1 MTPLVRPA
9 VLLVD
14 DDVTLLSALA
24 RRLTREGFDVRIAPS
39 GNGALAALER
49 GWRRCSSSTS

>member
-14 DDVTLLSALA
+14 DDPTLLSVLA
-24 RRLTREGFDVRIAPS
+24 RRLTREGFDVRTAPS

-49 GWRRCSSSTS
+49 DGRRSWSST

>member
-14 DDVTLLSALA
+14 DDATLLSVLS
-24 RRLTREGFDVRIAPS
+24 RRLTREGFDVRTAPS
-39 GNGALAALER
+39 ATAPSRRSSAA
-49 GWRRCSSSTS
+49 GRRSSSST